1 MDRPPRLFEQP
12 PKLEDSK
19 HFERLAIYPRATLQ
33 GGLRTK
39 GLFKHSVPNQPLVSV
54 IMATLNSQQFLEAT
68 LQSILDQ
75 SYGNLELLV
84 IDGGSNDSTLQ
95 ILQTYANKIDYFMSL
110 KDKGIAQA
118 FNRGV
123 RLAFGD
129 YINFQGDSDGFVAPN
144 ALQEVMAGVQ
154 GEMLIS
160 ARVVR
165 VDEQGD
171 VLYTSDYLK
180 NFDKNLLRFK
190 MIHHQGLLT
199 HRDYFS
205 IYGLFDEDL
214 IFSMDYEHL
223 LRCFHNFPAFVSKVE
238 VLARWRADGLGTDKE
253 LEIFKEWAQIKAR
266 HQIAPALVLKAIEK
280 WILAKFYLKKA
291 LKWIKH

>member
-1 MDRPPRLFEQP
+1 MDNSPRLFEQP

-84 IDGGSNDSTLQ
+84 IDGGSNDTTLQ

-110 KDKGIAQA
+110 KDNGIAQA

-160 ARVVR
+160 ARVAR

-199 HRDYFS
+199 HRDYFGTH
-205 IYGLFDEDL
+205 GLFDENL

-223 LRCFHNFPAFVSKVE
+223 LRCFHNFPSFLPKE
-238 VLARWRADGLGTDKE
+238 QVLARWRTGGLGTHKE
-253 LEIFKEWAQIKAR
+253 CEVFEEWAQIKAR
-266 HQIAPALVLKAIEK
+266 HQIAPSLVLKIIEK
-280 WILAKFYLKKA
+280 WILAKFYIKKA
-291 LKWIKH
+291 LLWLKH

>member
-1 MDRPPRLFEQP
+1 MDNP

-19 HFERLAIYPRATLQ
+19 HFERLITYPRATLQ
-33 GGLRTK
+33 GGLRTQ
-39 GLFKHSVPNQPLVSV
+39 GLFKHSMPNQPLASV

-68 LQSILDQ
+68 LQSILNQ
-75 SYGNLELLV
+75 SYSNLELLV
-84 IDGGSNDSTLQ
+84 IDGGSSDDTLP
-95 ILQTYANKIDYFMSL
+95 ILQAYANKIDYFMSL
-110 KDKGIAQA
+110 EDKGIAQA

-154 GEMLIS
+154 GQMLVS

-165 VDEQGD
+165 VDEHD
-171 VLYTSDYLK
+171 RVIYTSEDLHGFNK
-180 NFDKNLLRFK
+180 NVLRWH

-199 HRDYFS
+199 HRDYFNT
-205 IYGLFDEDL
+205 YGLFDEDL

-223 LRCFHNFPAFVSKVE
+223 LRCFHNFPTFVAKSE

-253 LEIFKEWAQIKAR
+253 LEIFKEGAAIKAR
-266 HQIAPALVLKAIEK
+266 HQIAPPLVLKAIEK
-280 WILAKFYLKKA
+280 WILAKFYIKKA
-291 LKWIKH
+291 LKWLKA

>member
-1 MDRPPRLFEQP
+1 MDNP
-12 PKLEDSK
+12 PKLENSK
-19 HFERLAIYPRATLQ
+19 HFERLITYPGATLQ

-39 GLFKHSVPNQPLVSV
+39 GLFKHSMPHQPLVSV

-68 LQSILDQ
+68 LQSILEQ

-84 IDGGSNDSTLQ
+84 IDGGSNDSTLR
-95 ILQTYANKIDYFMSL
+95 ILQTYANQIDYFMSL

-154 GEMLIS
+154 GQMLVS

-165 VDEQGD
+165 VDEHD
-171 VLYTSDYLK
+171 RVIYTSEDLHGFNK
-180 NFDKNLLRFK
+180 NVLRWH

-199 HRDYFS
+199 HRDYFNT
-205 IYGLFDEDL
+205 YGLFDEDL

-223 LRCFHNFPAFVSKVE
+223 LRCFHNFPTFVAKSE

-253 LEIFKEWAQIKAR
+253 LEIFKEWAAIKAR
-266 HQIAPALVLKAIEK
+266 HQIAPPLVLKAIEK
-280 WILAKFYLKKA
+280 WILAKFYIKKA
-291 LKWIKH
+291 LKWLKV

>member
-1 MDRPPRLFEQP
+1 MRAFYMDNP

-19 HFERLAIYPRATLQ
+19 HFERLITYPRATLQ
-33 GGLRTK
+33 GGLRTQ
-39 GLFKHSVPNQPLVSV
+39 GLFKHSMPNQPLVSV
-54 IMATLNSQQFLEAT
+54 IMATLNSQNFLEAT

-75 SYGNLELLV
+75 TYGNLELLI

-144 ALQEVMAGVQ
+144 ALQEVMAGVRGQ
-154 GEMLIS
+154 MLVS
-160 ARVVR
+160 ARIVG
-165 VDEQGD
+165 VDQKGD
-171 VLYTSDYLK
+171 AIYTSKYLK
-180 NFDKNLLRFK
+180 NFHQNLLFGK
-190 MIHHQGLLT
+190 LIPHQGLLT

-205 IYGLFDEDL
+205 TYGLFDEDL
-214 IFSMDYEHL
+214 IFSMDYEFL
-223 LRCFHNFPAFVSKVE
+223 MRCYHHPTPLIAKE
-238 VLARWRADGLGTDKE
+238 HVLARWRSGGIGTNKE

-266 HQIAPALVLKAIEK
+266 HQIAPPLVLKAIEK
-280 WILAKFYLKKA
+280 WILAKFYIKKA
-291 LKWIKH
+291 LKWLKH

>member
-1 MDRPPRLFEQP
+1 MRAFYMDNP

-19 HFERLAIYPRATLQ
+19 HFERLITYPRATLQ
-33 GGLRTK
+33 GGLRTQ
-39 GLFKHSVPNQPLVSV
+39 GLFKHSMPNQPLVSV
-54 IMATLNSQQFLEAT
+54 IMATLNSQNFLEAT

-75 SYGNLELLV
+75 TYGNLELLI
-84 IDGGSNDSTLQ
+84 IDGGSTDSTLQ

-129 YINFQGDSDGFVAPN
+129 YINFQGDGDGFVAPN

-154 GEMLIS
+154 GEMLVS

-165 VDEQGD
+165 VDEQGN

-199 HRDYFS
+199 HKDYFS
-205 IYGLFDEDL
+205 TYGLFDEDL

-223 LRCFHNFPAFVSKVE
+223 LRCFHNFPAFVAKSE
-238 VLARWRADGLGTDKE
+238 VLARWRADGLGADKE
-253 LEIFKEWAQIKAR
+253 LEIFKEWATIKAR
-266 HQIAPALVLKAIEK
+266 HKIAPPLVLKAIEK

-291 LKWIKH
+291 LKWIKA